1 MTDLKIENN
10 EEIGHYGQPL
20 IKVQKINSM
29 ETITEIGLE
38 QIKSEYNAKA
48 GRIKKRIIVCAGTGC
63 IANGAL
69 EVYEALKESIILNGL
84 ELFTELTLDV
94 HDCSNGVIQVTGSG
108 CQGFCAQ
115 GPLVNILPDE
125 IMYTK
130 VRSSDVNEITEYSIL
145 HDEVIDRLLYINPAD
160 NKKSKGQKEIPFYNR
175 QNRLVL
181 GECGHV
187 DPENIREYI
196 AHDGYAAAEKVFT
209 RMTEVEVCTTIL
221 DSGLRGRGGGG
232 FSTGRKWNLTRIEN
246 SEKKYVICNGDEG
259 DPGAFMD
266 RSLMEGN
273 PHRVLEGMM
282 IAARA
287 IGSDEAYVYVRLEYP
302 LAVKRMHKA
311 IGDAQMTGILGEN
324 IFGSGHAMNIHVM
337 EGAGAFVCGE
347 ETALMASIEGK
358 RGMPMPKPPFPAQ
371 KGLYGKPT
379 VINNVETLAA
389 VPLIIRNGADWF
401 SQYGTATSKGTKTF
415 ALTGHVANTGLI
427 EVPFGTS
434 LREIIYNIG
443 GGVTDNDGKITY
455 EGFKAVQIG
464 GPSGGCLTEADLDLP
479 LDYDNLIA
487 QGAMIGSGGLV
498 VMNKQSCM
506 VQIARFFMNFT
517 QSESCGKCVPCREGT
532 KQMLAML
539 DDIIAGEATQKTIGM
554 LEEIGLVVK
563 KASLCGLGKTAPG
576 PVLSTLE
583 KFKSEYHRHVH
594 DKCCDTNNCKALS
607 NIMIDPDKCIGCTA
621 CARKCPVGAIT
632 GEKKQLHFINPQLCT
647 KCGICDQVCKFD
659 AIIGFN

>member
-1 MTDLKIENN
+1 METLAKTDLREVK
-10 EEIGHYGQPL
+10 Q
-20 IKVQKINSM
+20 S
-29 ETITEIGLE
+29 
-38 QIKSEYNAKA
+38 YNRAA
-48 GRIKKRIIVCAGTGC
+48 ERIHKRVVICAGTGC

-69 EVYEALKESIILNGL
+69 KVYEAFEKAVQEAGMSLFVEL
-84 ELFTELTLDV
+84 ELNY
-94 HDCSNGVIQVTGSG
+94 HDDHKTIQLTGSG

-125 IMYTK
+125 TMYTK
-130 VRSSDVNEITEYSIL
+130 VKVEDVPEIVEKSLIQ
-145 HDEVIDRLLYINPAD
+145 DEVIERLLYKNPVD
-160 NKKSKGQKEIPFYNR
+160 GSRSKGQTEIPFYKR

-187 DPENIREYI
+187 DPQNIREYI
-196 AHDGYAAAEKVFT
+196 AHNGYLAAEKAFT
-209 RMTEVEVCTTIL
+209 EMKPEEVCQTIFE
-221 DSGLRGRGGGG
+221 SGLRGRGGGG
-232 FSTGRKWNLTRIEN
+232 FPTGKKWQLTLQEP

-287 IGSDEAYVYVRLEYP
+287 VGADEAFVYVRLEYP
-302 LAVKRMHKA
+302 LAVSRMRKA
-311 IGDAQMTGILGEN
+311 IEDAMDAGVLGEN
-324 IFGSGHAMNIHVM
+324 IFDSGHDMFIHIM

-371 KGLYGKPT
+371 KGLFGKPT

-389 VPLIIRNGADWF
+389 VPLIIRNGATWF
-401 SQYGTATSKGTKTF
+401 NAYGTANSKGTKTF

-427 EVPFGTS
+427 EVPFGTT
-434 LREIIYNIG
+434 LREIVYNIG
-443 GGVTDNDGKITY
+443 GGVTDDDGKVTG

-464 GPSGGCLTEADLDLP
+464 GPSGGCLTEEDLDLP

-487 QGAMIGSGGLV
+487 KGAMVGSGGLV

-532 KQMLAML
+532 KQMLSLL
-539 DDIIAGEATQKTIGM
+539 DEIIDGTATQETFDL
-554 LEEIGLVVK
+554 LEEVGQVVK
-563 KASLCGLGKTAPG
+563 KASLCGLGKTAPS
-576 PVLSTLE
+576 PVLSTIV
-583 KFKSEYHRHVH
+583 KFREEYMQHIHNKR
-594 DKCCDTNNCKALS
+594 CPTNNCKALATIS
-607 NIMIDPDKCIGCTA
+607 IDPEKCIGCTA
-621 CARKCPVGAIT
+621 CARKCPVNAIS
-632 GEKKQLHFINPQLCT
+632 GEKKQLHFIDAEVCT
-647 KCGICDQVCKFD
+647 KCGVCHQVCKFD